1 MKILKMSLVFLFA
14 SVAVQAQDLRMSDVP
29 ANLTTAFNKEFAN
42 ATDVEWEK
50 DMENY
55 KVEFEIDRMDYDVW
69 YSSIGQEVKR
79 KVEISS
85 SQLPSAVSNVI
96 KKNYADFSIDDVDMI
111 KTGNKVIYEIDLET
125 FTKELEITIDKNGK
139 VLSERKD

>member
-69 YSSIGQEVKR
+69 YSSIGQ
-79 KVEISS
+79 VEISS